1 MAKIALITD
10 RLGGR
15 AGGGGAAR
23 QMLELGRGLH
33 DLGHDVTVACLEYEA
48 ESAFSQSMEGLD
60 VRTVHREIGDAPV
73 GRFELLRRMRQGMS
87 QVAALITDVDIVN
100 AHEWPALRA
109 ARVASRRLDVPSVWT
124 RNDGTIYE
132 RARLP
137 DEHPAGPMSPPA
149 RVLRGAMFF
158 QDYLDGRAMDA
169 IIVLDT
175 KNAAMVQR
183 AYGRQA
189 RIVRSGPAA
198 YFYDAPPRAEARA
211 ALQIPDGPL
220 ALGVGILAPHR
231 RLEDLIEAAALAP
244 KTHVRIVGSAHVD
257 PAYADRLARL
267 ISERALGD
275 RVELIRA
282 SVPDEQLRL
291 LYAAADV
298 FVFPNQR
305 QTWGLAPLEALAAR
319 TPAIVSA
326 GAGVHEVL
334 EGRPGVWVVPPA
346 RPDAIAEALGEAVND
361 VPEGLEQTRAWIRD
375 ELNNRRYAERM
386 AEIYEELISARRTT

>member
-23 QMLELGRGLH
+23 QMLELGRGLR
-33 DLGHDVTVACLEYEA
+33 DLGHHVTIACLEYEA

-60 VRTVHREIGDAPV
+60 VRAVHREIGDAPV

-87 QVAALITDVDIVN
+87 QVAELITDVDVVN
-100 AHEWPALRA
+100 GHEWPALRA
-109 ARVASRRLDVPSVWT
+109 ARVASRDLKVPSVWT

-137 DEHPAGPMSPPA
+137 NEHPAGPMSAPA
-149 RVLRGAMFF
+149 RVVRGAMFF

-169 IIVLDT
+169 IVVLDT

-183 AYGRQA
+183 AYGRPA

-211 ALQIPDGPL
+211 RLGIPAGLL
-220 ALGVGILAPHR
+220 AVGVGILAPHR
-231 RLEDLIEAAALAP
+231 RLEDLVEAAVLAP
-244 KTHVRIVGSAHVD
+244 EAHVRIVGSDHVD

-267 ISERALGD
+267 IEERAVGD
-275 RVELIRA
+275 RVELVRT
-282 SVPDEQLRL
+282 SVPDEELRL

-305 QTWGLAPLEALAAR
+305 QTWGLAPLEAIAAR

-346 RPDAIAEALGEAVND
+346 RPDAIAQALREVMNG
-361 VPEGLEQTRAWIRD
+361 VPDGLEQTRAWVRD
-375 ELNNRRYAERM
+375 ELNNRRYAEHM
-386 AEIYEELISARRTT
+386 AEIYTELVSARRTT